1 MPWGVAAAAVG
12 AYGAIKSSKNNK
24 EAAAEGATTKQ
35 ELDPRAQAI
44 IYGDGTSENPGLLKQ
59 YQELGKTP
67 QNAGTSAFGNAS
79 AGWLG
84 GQGGSILDQLQKGA
98 TGLMNNP
105 TVAPQST
112 AAQSAGAL
120 SNAAL
125 SNAALSNAA
134 QSTAAQSV
142 AASAGDPRT
151 YNVLNAQA
159 SQIQAPNQNG
169 VDLTKSYNDIIYGD
183 AGANPYLTK
192 SLQAGVDLTNAG
204 FNKNVNTL
212 TDNLRRNVLPG
223 IRSNS
228 VLAGQYGSSRQGIAE
243 GNALSD
249 YTRQLNDAN
258 SVLAAQNSAN
268 TTGAQA
274 AAYNAGKDRALSAT
288 QSLGGQQYGVAQ
300 QNAAMQQQ
308 TTMANVGA
316 QNTAA
321 AQNANAFNN
330 QNQFNAGLQQQ
341 TGLANQSAQQQTGL
355 ANQSAQQQTGLA
367 NQSAQQQTGL
377 ANQSAQQQNGQ
388 FNAGLQQQTGLAN
401 QSAQLQTNG
410 LNSTNQQAGLGALS
424 GLLSNAYG
432 YAQNQD
438 NYAINR
444 AGQINGILG
453 PYLGAGG
460 STNTTQPYAS
470 NTAANILGGAT
481 AGLGL
486 YNGIRNAYGTPNA
499 QNVQPYQ
506 AGAQNVQP
514 GTY

>member
-12 AYGAIKSSKNNK
+12 AYGAIKSSNNNK
-24 EAAAEGATTKQ
+24 EAAAAGANQTQK
-35 ELDPRAQAI
+35 LDPRADAVV
-44 IYGDGTSENPGLLKQ
+44 YGDGTSANPGLLGQ
-59 YQELGKTP
+59 YQDLGKTP

-84 GQGGSILDQLQKGA
+84 GQGSTVLNQLQTGA
-98 TGLMNNP
+98 SNMLNGGTKAP
-105 TVAPQST
+105 TAT
-112 AAQSAGAL
+112 
-120 SNAAL
+120 
-125 SNAALSNAA
+125 
-134 QSTAAQSV
+134 

-159 SQIQAPNQNG
+159 SQVQAPSQNG

-183 AGANPYLTK
+183 PGANPYLTK

-204 FNKNVNTL
+204 FQKNVNTL
-212 TDNLRRNVLPG
+212 TDTLQRTVLPG

-258 SVLAAQNSAN
+258 SVLGAQNSAN

-274 AAYNAGKDRALSAT
+274 ASYNAGKDRALAAT

-300 QNAAMQQQ
+300 QNAAMAQQ
-308 TTMANVGA
+308 TTLANSAA
-316 QNTAA
+316 QQAA
-321 AQNANAFNN
+321 SSQNANAYNS

-341 TGLANQSAQQQTGL
+341 AGLANQG
-355 ANQSAQQQTGLA
+355 
-367 NQSAQQQTGL
+367 
-377 ANQSAQQQNGQ
+377 
-388 FNAGLQQQTGLAN
+388 
-401 QSAQLQTNG
+401 AQLQTNA
-410 LNSTNQQAGLGALS
+410 LNNNSQQAGLAGLS
-424 GLLSNAYG
+424 GLLGNVYG

-444 AGQINGILG
+444 AGQVNGLLA

-460 STNTTQPYAS
+460 SINTTQPYAS
-470 NTAANILGGAT
+470 NTGANILGGAT

-486 YNGIRNAYGTPNA
+486 YNGIKNSGMFNNGQSGAS
-499 QNVQPYQ
+499 NVQPSYN
-506 AGAQNVQP
+506 APSNE
-514 GTY
+514 YY